1 MGDIERR
8 MQENAGVEEAE
19 QRKQQEQK
27 QAASQSNQE
36 DLDVDNDRAKDLE
49 EKAKRIDLGKN
60 LEQRADKKVPKQKEP
75 KDKKTV
81 HSRPQGNDGP
91 EVSGANIGKEQGESS
106 DLAMSPTASR
116 EAEESRGRRDKKKK
130 REKRDKKEKDGKK
143 DKKRHKK
150 GKKRGIDEE

>member
-75 KDKKTV
+75 KDK
-81 HSRPQGNDGP
+81 RNIPQGN
-91 EVSGANIGKEQGESS
+91 SGLQLGTAIGGQEQAEGS
-106 DLAMSPTASR
+106 DLAHMASQ
-116 EAEESRGRRDKKKK
+116 
-130 REKRDKKEKDGKK
+130 DG
-143 DKKRHKK
+143 
-150 GKKRGIDEE
+150 DEL